1 VGFDKA
7 FQSPMTLDIIQSQ
20 IIPLLKQRQDQI
32 DKHQQSLLLKMRAV
46 EKINSFHGEDLE
58 DESDSEI
65 EYLLESCKL

>member
-1 VGFDKA
+1 
-7 FQSPMTLDIIQSQ
+7 MTLDIIESQ

-32 DKHQQSLLLKMRAV
+32 DKHQQSLLIKMRAV
-46 EKINSFHGEDLE
+46 EKINSFHNEDLE